1 MKVLITGGCGF
12 LGSNLASTF
21 LSEGAEVVV
30 VDSLFRKGSASNLHW
45 LQEQADNKQFHF
57 LQADIAENE
66 AVQALFRRHG
76 PFDYVCHVAGQV
88 AMTTSLQDPRRD
100 LQSNVIGTFNVLEA
114 VRAHSPEALVAYSS
128 TNKVYGDLEWI
139 NIEETETRYKL
150 PAYPDG
156 IDEAVSLDFST
167 PYGCSKGSADQ
178 YVRDWARVY
187 GLKTVVF
194 RHSSIYGGRQF
205 ASFDQGW
212 IGWFCQQ
219 ALKQKHCHIQE
230 SAVQPFTIAGTGKQ
244 VRDVLHA
251 DDLVRLYRQAYE
263 RKQRMNGEIFNIGG
277 GSANSLSLLELFTLL
292 SELLAIPPLVFT
304 PTLRRASDQD
314 CFIADIRK
322 AEQLLSWTP
331 TVSCR
336 DGIVAMLEWSESE
349 LLKS

>member
-12 LGSNLASTF
+12 LGSNLASAF
-21 LSEGAEVVV
+21 LADGAEVVV
-30 VDSLFRKGSASNLHW
+30 LDALLRKGSASNLHW
-45 LQEQADNKQFHF
+45 LTEQAANNQFHF
-57 LQADIAENE
+57 LQADVAEAE

-100 LQSNVIGTFNVLEA
+100 LQTNVLGTFNVLEA

-139 NIEETETRYKL
+139 KTEETETRYRL
-150 PAYPDG
+150 PDYPG
-156 IDEAVSLDFST
+156 GLDEALPLDFST
-167 PYGCSKGSADQ
+167 PYGCSKGAADQ

-219 ALKQKHCHIQE
+219 ALKQQLSRTQGGVI
-230 SAVQPFTIAGTGKQ
+230 QPFTIAGTGKQ
-244 VRDVLHA
+244 VRDLLHA
-251 DDLVRLYRQAYE
+251 DDLVALYMYAYSNHGRLQ
-263 RKQRMNGEIFNIGG
+263 GDIFNIGG
-277 GSANSLSLLELFTLL
+277 GFANSLSLIELFNVL
-292 SELLAIPPLVFT
+292 SELLAMPKLSYVHIP
-304 PTLRRASDQD
+304 RRASDQD
-314 CFIADIRK
+314 CYIACIDK
-322 AEQLLSWTP
+322 AQIFFGWKPETP
-331 TVSCR
+331 YEY
-336 DGIVAMLEWSESE
+336 GLNQMLEWTKNVIF
-349 LLKS
+349 L